1 MAEIENIFR
10 DSSTGLSGELVDTI
24 LRGGKIDRLERAISP
39 ESGNPSRVYDQEED
53 EFVMVVR
60 GYAEV
65 EFEENGRK
73 EIKKMVDG
81 DYTTIPAHLKHR
93 VVKTDEGTTWL
104 ALFYKK

>member
-1 MAEIENIFR
+1 
-10 DSSTGLSGELVDTI
+10 
-24 LRGGKIDRLERAISP
+24 
-39 ESGNPSRVYDQEED
+39 
-53 EFVMVVR
+53 MVVR
-60 GYAEV
+60 CYAEV